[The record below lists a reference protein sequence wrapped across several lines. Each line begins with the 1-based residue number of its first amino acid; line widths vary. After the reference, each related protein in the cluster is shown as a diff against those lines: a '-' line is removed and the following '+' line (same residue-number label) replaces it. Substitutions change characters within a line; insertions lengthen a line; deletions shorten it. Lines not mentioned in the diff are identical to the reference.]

1 MDQLLAACQQKGM
14 GVYQSCTV
22 TYEDAFTNVIIAENQ
37 PTELRVYYQK
47 RCHAFYTQR
56 PAAELP
62 DLILNSMAYAKQHPE
77 RMSCVGEACPR
88 PLNMEN
94 WPESEL

>member
-22 TYEDAFTNVIIAENQ
+22 TYEDTFTNVIIAKNQ

-56 PAAELP
+56 PAAELA
-62 DLILNSMAYAKQHPE
+62 DLILDSMTYAKQHPE
-77 RMSCVGEACPR
+77 RMSVVNETCPK
-88 PLNMEN
+88 PLNIDD
-94 WPESEL
+94 WPEYKL